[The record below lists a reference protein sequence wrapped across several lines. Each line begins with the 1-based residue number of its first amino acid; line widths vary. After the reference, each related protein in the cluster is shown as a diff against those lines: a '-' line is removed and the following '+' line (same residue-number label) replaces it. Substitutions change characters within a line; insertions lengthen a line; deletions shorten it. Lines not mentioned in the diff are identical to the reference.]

1 MAKFRLTVTG
11 NVNFSNLKQGDS
23 IIVEAPAPE
32 NITGMMVREAV
43 EKQLGK
49 RIGELFSYYNDTR
62 LKKWSV
68 TKI

>member
-1 MAKFRLTVTG
+1 MTVIG
-11 NVNFSNLKQGDS
+11 RVNFSNLKEGDS
-23 IIVEAPAPE
+23 IIVEASAPE
-32 NITGMMVREAV
+32 NINGTIVREAV

-49 RIGELFSYYNDTR
+49 HIGELFSYWNDTR